1 MTKTL
6 NIIAAKITS
15 FTVFAWPTISSRS
28 KGIPRLRKIN
38 DVVSQE
44 KVPCLNR
51 FILGRE
57 EESLFVTLID
67 TSVTVVVNKHLSAM
81 MECLKCM
88 AMAVQVIVCSMMT
101 KFGPA
106 PKFNPSIF
114 IYHEAIFFSQWL
126 LTFSKIMQEK

>member
-81 MECLKCM
+81 MEVHGNGCPGHCVLNDDQIWSC
-88 AMAVQVIVCSMMT
+88 
-101 KFGPA
+101 P
-106 PKFNPSIF
+106 
-114 IYHEAIFFSQWL
+114 
-126 LTFSKIMQEK
+126 